1 MNTFGTLFR
10 LTSFGESHGVAVGGV
25 IDGCPRPANRFG
37 FYSVGIRPAASD
49 SHASPPHVR
58 RLTGWNFSGIF
69 EGRVLV
75 PP

>member
-25 IDGCPRPANRFG
+25 IDGCPPPANRFG
-37 FYSVGIRPAASD
+37 FYSVGIRPAASRQ
-49 SHASPPHVR
+49 SASPPRKEADRVEFLR
-58 RLTGWNFSGIF
+58 ESSK
-69 EGRVLV
+69 GRVLV